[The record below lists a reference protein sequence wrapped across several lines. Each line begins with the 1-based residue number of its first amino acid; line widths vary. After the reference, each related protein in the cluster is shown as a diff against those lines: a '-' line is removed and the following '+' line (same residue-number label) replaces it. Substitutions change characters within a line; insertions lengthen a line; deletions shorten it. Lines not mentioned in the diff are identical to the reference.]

1 MAVPNISLL
10 EPMVLRGVVEKFTV
24 PESLVMLNRLD
35 QTPWPWPYATWDVIK
50 GSRMMAAPNVPNAEA
65 HIVSRLGRS
74 QETAS
79 FVYLREKK
87 IFEPTT
93 LHWLRV
99 PGELARVNAEQS
111 VLREVNDL
119 NQRFDNFA
127 EWLIWQAMGG
137 SIVFQAGQG
146 FAGTSGPPGPSGI
159 SSGAGDVQATVDFK
173 FPSSHFVQPA
183 VPWLSNSALAW
194 GTTGTGPNTTL
205 NQANTNL
212 QAGGGTI
219 AYATPMEIVEDIRS
233 WKRIVQIHGRVP
245 ATEVFATS
253 VTLAAMFEAWVQ
265 AGQGSTVNIPATML
279 SDRMKD
285 EYYSSGTLS
294 GFLGLT
300 WNTVEE
306 VYENSSGVLT
316 FFVPDGMLYMGNY
329 SDQRPMELL
338 IGPTADDE
346 APDGFTGKYAK
357 TWKEKDPSARQYLL
371 EWNLLPIVTRPEQ
384 MLVVDGIIANNTT
397 TTTYAG
403 GAGGSLQTYPYYY
416 NQSPTD

>member
-1 MAVPNISLL
+1 MALSEMEGSVPNISLL
-10 EPMVLRGVVEKFTV
+10 EPQVLRGVVEKFTV

-35 QTPWPWPYATWDVIK
+35 QTPWPYPYATWDVVK
-50 GSRMMAAPNVPNAEA
+50 GSRMVATPNVPNSEA
-65 HIVSRLGRS
+65 NIVSRLGRS
-74 QETAS
+74 QESAT
-79 FVYLREKK
+79 FIYLREKK
-87 IFEPTT
+87 VFEPTT

-99 PGELARVNAEQS
+99 PGEIAQLNAEQA
-111 VLREVNDL
+111 VLREINDL

-127 EWLIWQAMGG
+127 EWSIWQAMGG
-137 SIVFQAGQG
+137 SINYAAV
-146 FAGTSGPPGPSGI
+146 PSGNTGI
-159 SSGAGDVQATVDFK
+159 NPINASVDYK
-173 FPSSHFVQPA
+173 FPASHFVQPA
-183 VPWLSNSALAW
+183 VPWLQNSALLFSSTAQ
-194 GTTGTGPNTTL
+194 TSNVYL
-205 NQANTNL
+205 NQAQTNL

-233 WKRIVQIHGRVP
+233 WKRIIQIHGRVP

-294 GFLGLT
+294 GFMGLT
-300 WNTVEE
+300 WNTVEQ
-306 VYENSSGVLT
+306 VYENAQGLLT

-329 SDQRPMELL
+329 TDQRPLELL

-371 EWNLLPIVTRPEQ
+371 EWNLIPIVTRPEQ
-384 MLVVDGIIANNTT
+384 MLVADGIIATNATT
-397 TTTYAG
+397 QTF
-403 GAGGSLQTYPYYY
+403 AGGSVSPGLQAYPPYF
-416 NQSPTD
+416 NQNPVD